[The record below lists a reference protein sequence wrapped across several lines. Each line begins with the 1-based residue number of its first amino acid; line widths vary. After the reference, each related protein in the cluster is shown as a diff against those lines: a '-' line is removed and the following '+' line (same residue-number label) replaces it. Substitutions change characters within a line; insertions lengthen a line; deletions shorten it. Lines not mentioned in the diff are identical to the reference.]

1 MSFLIKEINQELQLL
16 HYQLEH
22 DPKLQTRYNFLL
34 KYRQH
39 LLEKSAA
46 QTEFN
51 INNHIKEQRKTYE
64 EEQDQLREERAE
76 EQRKEYEKIKN
87 RAVNQTRRSRR

>member
-1 MSFLIKEINQELQLL
+1 MSFLITEINQELQLL

-39 LLEKSAA
+39 LLEKAAA

-51 INNHIKEQRKTYE
+51 INLQLKEQRKTYE

-87 RAVNQTRRSRR
+87 RASNQTRRSRR

>member
-1 MSFLIKEINQELQLL
+1 MSFLIKEINQELPLL

-22 DPKLQTRYNFLL
+22 DPKLQTRYNILL

-39 LLEKSAA
+39 LLEKAAA

-51 INNHIKEQRKTYE
+51 INLQLKEQRNAYE

-76 EQRKEYEKIKN
+76 EQRKEYEKLQN
-87 RAVNQTRRSRR
+87 RAANQTRRSRR

>member
-87 RAVNQTRRSRR
+87 RAANQTRRSRR